1 MSILALYA
9 GSSSTFTS
17 SNRLPSPSR
26 LQVSAEQIWSEDT
39 GRAQSGENKAK
50 MIGSSLTSKHTYMID
65 WAMLE
70 YSDFQKV
77 ENLLTRG
84 FFYFG
89 VGSTADPP
97 DSPTKYYRSEI
108 NYEVIQVGN
117 TRYYKNISVQVIE
130 Q

>member
-1 MSILALYA
+1 MSILVLYA
-9 GSSSTFTS
+9 GTSSTLS
-17 SNRLPSPSR
+17 AANKLPSPSR

-39 GRAQSGENKAK
+39 GRAQSGDNKAK
-50 MIGSSLTSKHTYMID
+50 MIGSSLTSKHTYAIE

-77 ENLLTRG
+77 ETLLPRG

-89 VGSTADPP
+89 IGNPTTAPDDP
-97 DSPTKYYRSEI
+97 SKYYRSEI
-108 NYEVIQVGN
+108 SYEYIQAGT
-117 TRYYKNISVQVIE
+117 TRYYKNVAVQVIE